1 MIRLQFTL
9 NSHSHNG
16 NKMAAN
22 YQTCFIAVLDVTF
35 FTVHGETGTLETF
48 QLLCDFVKRS

>member
-1 MIRLQFTL
+1 
-9 NSHSHNG
+9 
-16 NKMAAN
+16 MAIKW
-22 YQTCFIAVLDVTF
+22 QLIIKTCFIAVLDVTF